1 MKKMNSETRIGKV
14 VLNVENLE
22 AMKTFYQDKI
32 GLEIKSETENEV
44 SLGAV
49 DESQTTLLQLKRVPI
64 TAKVGR
70 RTGLYHTAFLLPSRS
85 ALGDV
90 LYHLVKT
97 EYPITG
103 ASDHGYSEAIYLD
116 DPEGNGIEIY
126 HDKAREV
133 WDINPDGTINGITI
147 AMDAEGVLGAATG
160 SFTGLPKGTT
170 VGHIHLTVA
179 DLDATEKF
187 YIDTLKMNLQTDFP
201 GQAKFIAAGN
211 YHHHIGTNVWSG
223 RNIPPMEKD
232 TKGLAYFTMEVPSLE
247 ALLEVK
253 DNLDEKSYPYEY
265 DEKHFSL
272 RMLDPNGIN
281 LEITVK

>member
-1 MKKMNSETRIGKV
+1 MKKMNNQATIGKV
-14 VLNVENLE
+14 VLNVENIE
-22 AMKTFYQDKI
+22 AMKKFYQEQI
-32 GLEIKSETENEV
+32 GLEIKAETVDEV
-44 SLGAV
+44 NLGAV
-49 DESQTTLLQLKRVPI
+49 GESRATLLQLKKVPA

-70 RTGLYHTAFLLPSRS
+70 RTGLYHTAFLVPSRS

-126 HDKAREV
+126 HDKAREL

-160 SFTGLPKGTT
+160 NFTGLPNGTT

-223 RNIPPMEKD
+223 RNIPPMEKG
-232 TKGLAYFTMEVPSLE
+232 TRGLAYFTMDLPSIE
-247 ALLEVK
+247 ALLDVK
-253 DNLDEKSYPYEY
+253 NNLDEKSYPYIY
-265 DEKHFSL
+265 EKEHSVL
-272 RMLDPNGIN
+272 KLTDPNGIS
-281 LEITVK
+281 LELTVK